1 MQLPPQGIDLSGL
14 RDIHLPAVPSLW
26 PLPNI
31 FWIFL
36 LTVIIVIVSGCWGWR
51 KKHQL
56 TAKKYANRE
65 VESITKRFS
74 GNTYQIAVELS
85 LLMRRIALMKYPR
98 GEVSTLTGRSWR
110 QFLEKTTKKPVFKG
124 EAGDIIETV
133 MFIPPDQFKHKNIT
147 ALITAAKEWIA
158 ENT

>member
-1 MQLPPQGIDLSGL
+1 MQPQGIDLSGL
-14 RDIHLPAVPSLW
+14 KDIHLPAVPSLW
-26 PLPNI
+26 PLPAV
-31 FWIFL
+31 FWIVLAALLCCIFL
-36 LTVIIVIVSGCWGWR
+36 ARWIWI

-74 GNTYQIAVELS
+74 ENSYKTATELS

-98 GEVSTLTGRSWR
+98 QDVSGLTGKTWR

-124 EAGDIIETV
+124 EAGDIVETV
-133 MFIPPDQFKHKNIT
+133 MFIPPDQFKNKNVA
-147 ALITAAKEWIA
+147 ALVAAAKEWIA